1 MKAAVAITLMNSA
14 LVAAPIT
21 ATRSLAVIQK
31 IAQLQGNAWQRA
43 HVLQGGGAI
52 TDYESRKAERYGQ
65 AFLGA
70 G

>member
-1 MKAAVAITLMNSA
+1 MKAAVATTLMNSA

-43 HVLQGGGAI
+43 HLLRA
-52 TDYESRKAERYGQ
+52 
-65 AFLGA
+65 A